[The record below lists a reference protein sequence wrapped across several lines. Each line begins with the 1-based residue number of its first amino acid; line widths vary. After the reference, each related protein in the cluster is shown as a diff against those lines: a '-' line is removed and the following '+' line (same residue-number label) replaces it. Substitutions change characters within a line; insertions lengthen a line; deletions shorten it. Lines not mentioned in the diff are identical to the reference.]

1 VATEHDGE
9 GWEWVSPDKNVDL
22 HVQRPIVH
30 IIRCEDESGTN
41 LQGLQKSLVPSGIQ
55 ECPAPLLT

>member
-1 VATEHDGE
+1 MMQNTMQNI
-9 GWEWVSPDKNVDL
+9 KNVVL

-30 IIRCEDESGTN
+30 IIGCEDESGTN